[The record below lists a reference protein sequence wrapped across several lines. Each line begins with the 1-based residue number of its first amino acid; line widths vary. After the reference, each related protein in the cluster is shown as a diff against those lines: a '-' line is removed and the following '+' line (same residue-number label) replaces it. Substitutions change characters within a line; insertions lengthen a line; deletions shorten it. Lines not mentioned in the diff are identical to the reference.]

1 MYAVGVRS
9 NKEYLEHINSSE
21 YTVNKTTT
29 VYASTNTN
37 KSIDTHELN
46 AILNDKTKSDNIS
59 SSPKTSDNNNLNF
72 WILLI
77 LIIQGSSSKIDCP
90 DFL

>member
-46 AILNDKTKSDNIS
+46 AILNDKTKSFSELIQKYTENLSDNI
-59 SSPKTSDNNNLNF
+59 
-72 WILLI
+72 
-77 LIIQGSSSKIDCP
+77 GKI
-90 DFL
+90 FG